1 MLFHMFK
8 HILIPTDGSRTAA
21 KAITVGVK
29 LAKEMGA
36 RVTGFYA
43 QEPLPLHIHGEGY
56 VADKELIA
64 EFEKRAGEFAAKC
77 IAEVGDAAKAA
88 GVPFEGVVVKS
99 QSPHK
104 AIVDAAKKQQCDAI
118 FIASHGHKGLTGLV
132 LGSVTQKVLVN
143 TEIPV
148 LVFR

>member
-1 MLFHMFK
+1 MFK

-21 KAITVGVK
+21 KAIKAGVQ

-56 VADKELIA
+56 IADKDLVA
-64 EFEKRAGEFAAKC
+64 EFEARAGEFAKRC
-77 IAEVGDAAKAA
+77 VAEVADAAKAA
-88 GVPFEGVVVKS
+88 GVPCETLVAKS

-104 AIVDAAKKQQCDAI
+104 AIVDAAKKAKCDAI

-143 TEIPV
+143 SGIPV